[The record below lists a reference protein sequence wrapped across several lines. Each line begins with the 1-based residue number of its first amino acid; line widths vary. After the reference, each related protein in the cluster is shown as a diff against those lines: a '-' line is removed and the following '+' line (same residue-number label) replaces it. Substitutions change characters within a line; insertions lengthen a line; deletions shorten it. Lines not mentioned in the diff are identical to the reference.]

1 MSIVATTGT
10 DALGTDDVLTRRRI
24 IPPTTWPQRIWVLAL
39 LLVTIVA
46 LLAPLL
52 APHDPLLPVGPRLQH
67 PSTTWWLGTDTAG
80 RDIFS
85 RCLYGLRTSWFAA
98 LAVIAF
104 SLVFGGSIGLI
115 AGAVGGWID
124 SVLMRITDLFLA
136 LPAPVMAIAVVAA
149 IGPSLIHTLI
159 GIAVVW
165 WPYYARIVRAEIK
178 QLVAR
183 PHIEAAKLSRIGTLQ
198 IWRRHLL
205 PGAIPTILV
214 AASLDVGGLIV
225 TLAGLSFIG
234 LGAPQPAPELGGM
247 AAAGVPL
254 LLSDSYVSVA
264 PAVAV
269 FILAFV
275 ANKAGDALRMLFVDR

>member
-1 MSIVATTGT
+1 MSLLAATGPG
-10 DALGTDDVLTRRRI
+10 ALGTDEVLGRRRI
-24 IPPTTWPQRIWVLAL
+24 IPPTTWLQRIWIGML
-39 LLVTIVA
+39 LLITLIA
-46 LLAPLL
+46 LLAPVLS
-52 APHDPLLPVGPRLQH
+52 PHDPLAAIDARLLKPNGH
-67 PSTTWWLGTDTAG
+67 AWLGTDGAG

-104 SLVFGGSIGLI
+104 GLVFGGLIGLV
-115 AGAVGGWID
+115 AGAVGGWAD

-136 LPAPVMAIAVVAA
+136 LPAPVMAIAVVSA
-149 IGPSLIHTLI
+149 IGPTLIHTLI

-198 IWRRHLL
+198 IWWRHLL
-205 PGAIPTILV
+205 PGALPTILV

-234 LGAPQPAPELGGM
+234 LGAPQPAPELGAM
-247 AAAGVPL
+247 SAAGVPL
-254 LLSDSYVSVA
+254 LLSDAWVSVA

-269 FILAFV
+269 FVLAFV
-275 ANKAGDALRMLFVDR
+275 ANKTGDALRQLIVDR